1 MSDEEKK
8 SDLTER
14 QRKFGGWTDE
24 AWERYVAERNGIA
37 SKSIFDRISNINPR
51 TGKPRRT
58 ESLKARLMV
67 GIRRIFGG
75 EIAANV
81 ESLCEFGIN
90 P

>member
-58 ESLKARLMV
+58 EKFEGAAY
-67 GIRRIFGG
+67 GWNPQNFWRRDRGQR
-75 EIAANV
+75 
-81 ESLCEFGIN
+81 
-90 P
+90 